1 MRILY
6 HLGILGFSFILHLAA
21 LFGHRKATLWIEGR
35 KDWKIRLTEKFKG
48 VSSCIWIH
56 CASLGEYELS
66 VPLIKEIKKS
76 NPSQHLLITFFS
88 PSGFEVKKNESSVF
102 HVAYLPID
110 SAANARDLIDII
122 RPELVFFAKYD
133 YWFHYLNELKA
144 QSIPT
149 YVFSASF
156 RPSQVF
162 FKSYGAWYKTML
174 LNFTALFVIEEASKK
189 LLQSVGIH
197 NVIVAGDT
205 RYDRVSDT
213 AHANR
218 DIPFIENFKSNN
230 HLIISGSTW
239 AEDEDVLIPFINQ
252 LLPNLKFIIAPHE
265 IEESHLQGI
274 EKKLTVPSVRY
285 STLSSDSIVSNIT
298 VIIID
303 NIGMLSALY
312 KYGDIAYIGGAF
324 KQGLHNILEPL
335 SFGLPVVFGPHYK
348 RFPEAI
354 SFIEAE
360 GAFSISDTNTLSL
373 KIKEISAPNV
383 LENIKKSNS
392 TLIAQHIGA
401 TKKITQSIQWQN

>member
-6 HLGILGFSFILHLAA
+6 HLGILSYTFILNTLA
-21 LFGHRKATLWIEGR
+21 LFGHRKAKLWIDGR
-35 KDWKIRLTEKFKG
+35 KDWRSKLQEKFKG

-66 VPLIKEIKKS
+66 VPLINELKKR
-76 NPSQHLLITFFS
+76 NPSQHLFITFFS
-88 PSGFEVKKNESSVF
+88 PSGFEVKKNDALVF
-102 HVAYLPID
+102 HVDYLPID
-110 SAANARDLIDII
+110 SAANARDLISII
-122 RPELVFFAKYD
+122 KPEMVFFAKYD
-133 YWFHYLNELKA
+133 YWFHYLNELKV

-162 FKSYGAWYKTML
+162 FKPYGAWYRKML
-174 LNFTALFVIEEASKK
+174 LNFTTLFVIEEESKK
-189 LLQSVGIH
+189 LLQSIAIE
-197 NVIVAGDT
+197 NVIITGDT

-218 DIPFIENFKSNN
+218 TISFIEDFKTTH
-230 HLIISGSTW
+230 HLLIAGSTW
-239 AEDEDVLIPFINQ
+239 PEDEDVLIPFINESI
-252 LLPNLKFIIAPHE
+252 PNFKFIIAPHE
-265 IEESHLQGI
+265 IAESHLQGI
-274 EKKLTVPSVRY
+274 EEKLKAPYIRY
-285 STLSSDSIVSNIT
+285 SQISADSILSNTT

-335 SFGLPVVFGPHYK
+335 SFGLPVLFGPHFK

-354 SFIEAE
+354 SFIHSK
-360 GAFSISDTNTLSL
+360 GAFSITDTSTLRL
-373 KIKEISAPNV
+373 KINELRSAQE
-383 LENIKKSNS
+383 LDHIKKLNS
-392 TLIAQHIGA
+392 TLIKQHVGA
-401 TKKITQSIQWQN
+401 THKIIQSIPWQN